1 MRHIHSLEE
10 ISLSNSYLAIGVF
23 DGVHRGH
30 RALIEKM
37 IAAAHAKNLPAVVLA
52 FDPHPAFVLSGREI
66 PCLTTPD
73 ERASLLQALGA
84 DVVFTQRF
92 TRELSQLSAYEYIS
106 QLKARLGFSRLFVGY
121 DFALG
126 KGREGDAARL
136 TEIGLALGYAV
147 ETVSALGGESG
158 VVSSTQIRALIAKGK
173 VGAAA
178 NLLGDFYRMSG
189 EVIRG
194 AGRGKQINCPTANV
208 DYPPQKVAPP
218 NGIYA
223 CWARLGGERFMAATN
238 IGFNPT
244 FTPERTTPSLEAHLL
259 DFDRDIYGET
269 LTLEFVAHLREEIRY
284 STVEALMAQIEDDKK
299 QTRRI
304 LAG

>member
-10 ISLSNSYLAIGVF
+10 ISLPNSYLTIGAF

-30 RALIEKM
+30 RAIIEKM
-37 IAAAHAKNLPAVVLA
+37 IAEARTQNLPSVVLA
-52 FDPHPAFVLSGREI
+52 FEPHPVFVLTGKEI
-66 PCLTTPD
+66 PRLTMPD
-73 ERASLLQALGA
+73 ERARLLENIGA

-92 TRELSQLSAYEYIS
+92 TRELSQLSAREYIS
-106 QLKARLGFSRLFVGY
+106 QLKARLGFSRLFIGY

-126 KGREGDAARL
+126 RGREGDATRL
-136 TEIGLALGYAV
+136 TQIGAELGYTV

-158 VVSSTQIRALIAKGK
+158 AVSSTQIRKLIANGE
-173 VGAAA
+173 VSAAT

-208 DYPPQKVAPP
+208 DYPPQKVAPS

-223 CWARLGGERFMAATN
+223 CWARLGDERFMAATN

-244 FTPERTTPSLEAHLL
+244 FTPNRTTPSLEAHLL

-269 LTLEFVAHLREEIRY
+269 LTLEFVAHLREEVRY
-284 STVEALMAQIEDDKK
+284 STVEALMTQIAKDVQ

-304 LAG
+304 LNG